1 MKIEDPQNET
11 LSEALDAANRFK
23 TIQLATQR
31 TTKDL
36 EETREELQELKDKA
50 IGSGMDKKIA
60 QLEKKLSN
68 LMNTLIQLDK
78 LKKQLR
84 AEQIRANLLN
94 EKLAKVMEE
103 KESLREKLESGADIE
118 RELREEKKRAE
129 LLSEKL
135 TKVTKEK
142 KFLEKKLES
151 EADIKKALETALT
164 KLELGSKKQEILAAS
179 LYEKERQLK
188 SKLQQLDISQQQSE
202 EYQTELKRLDIRVQS
217 LNAELKQAKSKTVT
231 ASVKEELDK
240 TLQEKSKL
248 EADVKISS
256 QKESKLHEEISNL
269 QTIAEKTRLE
279 AENSK
284 KELAALRNREKLLV
298 TQIEELRERLDRGT
312 APVLVISKPK
322 NGARIK
328 VPTTMLYVI
337 AVDDKG
343 VSKLTVALNN
353 KPVELKSGRGLK
365 LASPDKKNKKI
376 DISERLQLAYGPNTI
391 KVTVMDTNGI
401 SAEEEITIFREKAY
415 GDVWAVII
423 GINQYPN
430 VRKLKYA
437 VNDALGFKK
446 YLKEYVGIAD
456 DHIFFLIDQ
465 EATKVRIENQLGTQL
480 KRKAAKGDTVII
492 FYAGHGAVETDPSN
506 PDGDGFEKYLL
517 PYDADLDDLYTTAI
531 SMDDVGKIFQR
542 IRAERL
548 IFIAD
553 TCYSGASG
561 GRTMMATKTRAN
573 LSDRFYE
580 RISKGKGRV
589 IISSSSANEISKEDD
604 SLQHGIFSY
613 YLLEGLKGQADQDSD
628 GIITVSELFS
638 YISRK
643 VPEASAQDQHPVKK
657 GETEGELVIGR
668 VK

>member
-118 RELREEKKRAE
+118 RELREERKRAE

-284 KELAALRNREKLLV
+284 KELRRV
-298 TQIEELRERLDRGT
+298 WR
-312 APVLVISKPK
+312 PK
-322 NGARIK
+322 IQ
-328 VPTTMLYVI
+328 
-337 AVDDKG
+337 
-343 VSKLTVALNN
+343 
-353 KPVELKSGRGLK
+353 
-365 LASPDKKNKKI
+365 KKNWQPYAT
-376 DISERLQLAYGPNTI
+376 ERNY
-391 KVTVMDTNGI
+391 
-401 SAEEEITIFREKAY
+401 
-415 GDVWAVII
+415 W
-423 GINQYPN
+423 
-430 VRKLKYA
+430 
-437 VNDALGFKK
+437 
-446 YLKEYVGIAD
+446 
-456 DHIFFLIDQ
+456 
-465 EATKVRIENQLGTQL
+465 
-480 KRKAAKGDTVII
+480 
-492 FYAGHGAVETDPSN
+492 
-506 PDGDGFEKYLL
+506 L
-517 PYDADLDDLYTTAI
+517 P
-531 SMDDVGKIFQR
+531 R
-542 IRAERL
+542 
-548 IFIAD
+548 
-553 TCYSGASG
+553 
-561 GRTMMATKTRAN
+561 
-573 LSDRFYE
+573 
-580 RISKGKGRV
+580 
-589 IISSSSANEISKEDD
+589 
-604 SLQHGIFSY
+604 
-613 YLLEGLKGQADQDSD
+613 
-628 GIITVSELFS
+628 
-638 YISRK
+638 
-643 VPEASAQDQHPVKK
+643 
-657 GETEGELVIGR
+657 
-668 VK
+668 